1 MKNEIMWV
9 LSQSRALKYPELI
22 PKLRFVIFPKP
33 YSLFLR
39 SEQLLLSTALFSL
52 KHVKHS
58 SWRNSNGK
66 YQLIAKHFLPVRTVN
81 QIRNHLKNIRCST
94 ASSNPINEI
103 VCVSCFLKRILKL
116 L

>member
-1 MKNEIMWV
+1 MWV

-22 PKLRFVIFPKP
+22 PKLRFAIFPKP
-33 YSLFLR
+33 FSPFLR
-39 SEQLLLSTALFSL
+39 SEQLLLAAAIFSL

-66 YQLIAKHFLPVRTVN
+66 YQLIAKHFLPVRSVN

-94 ASSNPINEI
+94 AVDNPINTI
-103 VCVSCFLKRILKL
+103 VCVSFFNKNL
-116 L
+116 